1 MLTGPGWFG
10 EWSKTMTTAIITPA
24 NAAVSAAAAR
34 IIECGVTE
42 SCIKKTI
49 IRQACKRYDVTL
61 DQFIE
66 AAMTAAKNI
75 RAQLT

>member
-10 EWSKTMTTAIITPA
+10 EWSDQMTTLITPA

-61 DQFIE
+61 DQFID

-75 RAQLT
+75 RAQLA